1 MQYWGKLVSGKLSA
15 LLWSSRASLCFS
27 ACAGEHCWLLL
38 FCLMCRLLS
47 WIFSPGW
54 LLLTSWLSR
63 PPYSLAS
70 RPACPGKTPS
80 PDWLVK
86 LSGWPFPTLPSQ
98 PFSHMMSAG
107 SQCLSLCV
115 FVLPLVLD
123 LLWSILSLLP
133 LCFSSLFFL
142 LSWFVGSCFLHTCSL
157 KALMHW
163 LSPSYRQCTSFPEIA
178 VSYSCLI

>member
-1 MQYWGKLVSGKLSA
+1 MQYWGKLISGKLIA

-86 LSGWPFPTLPSQ
+86 LSGWPFPTLPSHTWCLLV
-98 PFSHMMSAG
+98 PSVYISVSLCSHLCWICFDPS
-107 SQCLSLCV
+107 CLCCLCV
-115 FVLPLVLD
+115 FLP
-123 LLWSILSLLP
+123 
-133 LCFSSLFFL
+133 SSF
-142 LSWFVGSCFLHTCSL
+142 CSL
-157 KALMHW
+157 GL
-163 LSPSYRQCTSFPEIA
+163 LDPVFFTLVP
-178 VSYSCLI
+178 